1 MTIEERTLAA
11 LGEHKRL
18 REHRLFLAAALEDH
32 FRSIVERAFRRR
44 TLGFLGGIDTGRD
57 VTVDVFTLEPEA
69 TKANNHDQ
77 VSGHGRSA
85 ADQAATRSHGSTQR

>member
-1 MTIEERTLAA
+1 LKSAPSLPLASTN
-11 LGEHKRL
+11 GCGSIGC
-18 REHRLFLAAALEDH
+18 FLAAALEDH

-77 VSGHGRSA
+77 VTGHGRSA